1 MATVK
6 YYNSSTSQWEPIL
19 YGAQGDTGATGA
31 TGATNSLSIGT
42 VTNGLTAGASITGSA
57 PSQTLNLVLP
67 LNANAIDADSIQI
80 LTNKTLVSP
89 AFTGTPIAP
98 TASAGT
104 NTTQVATTAYVDA
117 AVSNIIDT
125 APATLNTLNE
135 LAAAINDDASFASTV
150 TTALGTKANL
160 VSPTFTTPNIGVATG
175 TSFNSITGLSSTTPN
190 ALGSAAVG
198 TGTTTARA
206 DHVHP
211 TTGLG
216 LTANGLNQFAATTS
230 SQLAGVISDETG
242 SGALVF
248 ATSPTL
254 VTPALGNA
262 TATTINASGS
272 LLWEA
277 ASAGS
282 IASRI
287 KTGVYENSAPTVAG
301 GWPET
306 SGWHHLISATH
317 SSTGNYY
324 AAQFTS
330 DFFNSENLWYR
341 SVNGGGALWNR
352 VLQSTIQR
360 AEKTSAYT
368 LVAQDVGRLIEINMA
383 GANTLTVPT
392 NTSVPFP
399 VGAQINILQTAGG
412 QVTVGGAGVT
422 INATPGLKL
431 RTQWSSATL
440 IKRATNTWVLV
451 GDLSA

>member
-6 YYNSSTSQWEPIL
+6 YYNPDTSQWEPIL

-80 LTNKTLVSP
+80 LTNKTLASP
-89 AFTGTPIAP
+89 AFTGTVSGI
-98 TASAGT
+98 TKSMVGLGNVD
-104 NTTQVATTAYVDA
+104 NTTDAEKPVSTATQ
-117 AVSNIIDT
+117 
-125 APATLNTLNE
+125 
-135 LAAAINDDASFASTV
+135 
-150 TTALGTKANL
+150 TALNLKANL

-190 ALGSAAVG
+190 ALGTAAVG

-216 LTANGLNQFAATTS
+216 LTASPLSQFAATTS

>member
-1 MATVK
+1 MAVK
-6 YYNSSTSQWEPIL
+6 RYVNNEWVTISGLQGPVGETGPVGPTGVFRGNSAPEDTSLLWVDLDDLNSFVPYLAPTLGSTSIDS
-19 YGAQGDTGATGA
+19 DTTY
-31 TGATNSLSIGT
+31 TNIS
-42 VTNGLTAGASITGSA
+42 GLTINSTTIPTS
-57 PSQTLNLVLP
+57 
-67 LNANAIDADSIQI
+67 
-80 LTNKTLVSP
+80 KTLVV
-89 AFTGTPIAP
+89 
-98 TASAGT
+98 
-104 NTTQVATTAYVDA
+104 TTDKLNVHAATTSA
-117 AVSNIIDT
+117 
-125 APATLNTLNE
+125 E
-135 LAAAINDDASFASTV
+135 LAGIISDETGSG
-150 TTALGTKANL
+150 ALVFGT
-160 VSPTFTTPNIGVATG
+160 SPSLTTPSIGVATG

-190 ALGSAAVG
+190 ALGTAAVG

-216 LTANGLNQFAATTS
+216 LTASPLSQFAATTS

-392 NTSVPFP
+392 NASVPFP

-440 IKRATNTWVLV
+440 IKRATDTWVLV